1 MTQLVEASFWR
12 DRSVLVTGATGLLG
26 SWLCKALSDVGAN
39 VVALIRDEVPRS
51 NLHRLKLLQTVS
63 QVRGALEDYPLLA
76 RLIAEYEVETIF
88 HLGAQTIVGTAARH
102 PLSTFESNIRGTYN
116 LLEAARQSKLIRRV
130 IVASTD
136 KSYGD
141 HGDTPYTEDM
151 PSNAVA
157 PYDVSK
163 ACADMISLSY
173 YKFYGLP
180 VVTTRFGNLYGGGD
194 LNWNRIVPGTIRA
207 ALRGERPIIR
217 SDGKYVRD
225 YIYVQDAVAAYAR
238 LAERAADPDVVGRPY
253 NFSDELPRT
262 VIEIAKAT
270 LSAAGRPELELV
282 IENRATDEIPKQTLS
297 AKRVKEAIG
306 WQARYT
312 LEEGLQETVA
322 WYRNYFQDAGGI

>member
-1 MTQLVEASFWR
+1 MTILNESFWR

-26 SWLCKALSDVGAN
+26 SWLCKALVDVGAN
-39 VVALIRDEVPRS
+39 VVALVRDEVPRS
-51 NLHRLKLLQTVS
+51 NLHRLQLLS
-63 QVRGALEDYPLLA
+63 QVTQTRGALEDYHSLA
-76 RLIAEYEVETIF
+76 RIIAEYEIETIF

-102 PLSTFESNIRGTYN
+102 PLSTFEANVRGTYN
-116 LLEAARQSKLIRRV
+116 LLEAARQSKLVKRV

-151 PSNAVA
+151 HSNAVA

-163 ACADMISLSY
+163 ACADMIALSY
-173 YKFYGLP
+173 HKFYKLP

-217 SDGKYVRD
+217 SDGLYIRD
-225 YIYVQDAVAAYAR
+225 YIYVQDAVAAYGR
-238 LAERAADPDVVGRPY
+238 LAERAADDDVVGKPY
-253 NFSDELPRT
+253 NFSDEKPTT

-270 LSAAGRPELELV
+270 LAAAGRPDLELV
-282 IENRATDEIPKQTLS
+282 IENRATDEIPKQTLD
-297 AKRVKEAIG
+297 ARRVRELIG
-306 WQARYT
+306 WQHKYT
-312 LEEGLQETVA
+312 LASGLSETVA
-322 WYRNYFQDAGGI
+322 WYKDYFGASRA